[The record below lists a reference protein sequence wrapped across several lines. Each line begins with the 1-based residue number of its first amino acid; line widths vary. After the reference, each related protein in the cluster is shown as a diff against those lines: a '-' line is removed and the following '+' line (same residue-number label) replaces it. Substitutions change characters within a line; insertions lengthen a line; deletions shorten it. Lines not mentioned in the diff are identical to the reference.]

1 VGTAPT
7 TRAARPVW
15 QQPVV
20 QFVVVGLVVAALLA
34 WVTGVLGARL
44 AQQQAVEDAR
54 STTEL
59 LAETVV
65 EPALS
70 SRLLDTEAGDLDRF
84 DRLVRSRVMGGEV
97 VRVKI
102 WDAEGRIVY
111 SDESRLIDQTFGLGD
126 DQQAVLENGGSDA
139 EVSDLSKSE
148 NSLDQGLG
156 RVLEVYTRVEAP
168 GGEPLLFELYLTD
181 DNLEARADELYRL
194 FRPLTVGGLLFFLL
208 LTTPLVWVVS
218 RRADAAA
225 ADRERLLVMAADA
238 SDAERRRVARDL
250 HDGVVQDLAGTSFA
264 LSGLAREATADGG
277 PEGARLG
284 AELERLASAVR
295 SSLMAL
301 RSLLVEIYPPQL
313 DGVGLGAALQ
323 DLVAPV
329 GQAGVELQ
337 LTVDGSDQLSDEAT
351 ALIWRTAQ
359 ECVRNAQRH
368 AFAETLEVTVT
379 TTGDPPVAV
388 LTVTDDGSGFDP
400 SAATAADSF
409 GLRGLRELAA
419 EAGGMLS
426 VESSPGAGTSVTLEV
441 PAR

>member
-1 VGTAPT
+1 
-7 TRAARPVW
+7 
-15 QQPVV
+15 
-20 QFVVVGLVVAALLA
+20 
-34 WVTGVLGARL
+34 
-44 AQQQAVEDAR
+44 
-54 STTEL
+54 
-59 LAETVV
+59 
-65 EPALS
+65 
-70 SRLLDTEAGDLDRF
+70 
-84 DRLVRSRVMGGEV
+84 
-97 VRVKI
+97 
-102 WDAEGRIVY
+102 
-111 SDESRLIDQTFGLGD
+111 
-126 DQQAVLENGGSDA
+126 
-139 EVSDLSKSE
+139 
-148 NSLDQGLG
+148 
-156 RVLEVYTRVEAP
+156 
-168 GGEPLLFELYLTD
+168 
-181 DNLEARADELYRL
+181 
-194 FRPLTVGGLLFFLL
+194 
-208 LTTPLVWVVS
+208 
-218 RRADAAA
+218 
-225 ADRERLLVMAADA
+225 
-238 SDAERRRVARDL
+238 
-250 HDGVVQDLAGTSFA
+250 
-264 LSGLAREATADGG
+264 
-277 PEGARLG
+277 
-284 AELERLASAVR
+284 
-295 SSLMAL
+295 MAL

-329 GQAGVELQ
+329 GQAGVEVQ